1 MAIGGS
7 SADAIEK
14 PTSSSLELR
23 NWLELVELGFLKTF
37 RLFEPFFGNLRR
49 ITLIDL

>member
-23 NWLELVELGFLKTF
+23 NWLELVELGF
-37 RLFEPFFGNLRR
+37 FEN
-49 ITLIDL
+49 ISLI